1 MPTKIARL
9 TGLNVAA
16 VEQALSE
23 GHLTAP
29 TTGTPIKITRT
40 TIEFP
45 WSPHYTLAELNKAK
59 RSMVDQHGSRQ
70 HPVASLHAV
79 IRKVARL
86 AEEN

>member
-23 GHLTAP
+23 RHLTNP
-29 TTGTPIKITRT
+29 ITGNPIKITRT

-59 RSMVDQHGSRQ
+59 ASLIAAHGSRQ

-79 IRKVARL
+79 IRKVQAL